1 MEVKEKFK
9 PNPEYRLM
17 DQVREVLRYYHYSYK
32 TEQTYSS
39 WILRY
44 IKFYGSKTHPRDMGK
59 NEVERFLSHLTEK
72 MDVSAATQKQA
83 LNALVFLY
91 KRVLDIDLGDSIAPT
106 RSKRR
111 TNLPTVLTQE
121 EVAKLLSGMKDRNA
135 LMAKLLYGCGLRL
148 MECIRLRVKDVDFG
162 QSKIFIRNAKG
173 GKDRIVI
180 LPESLRKEL
189 EEQINNV
196 IELHKDDLEKGLG
209 EVYIP
214 DALSRKYTNA
224 SKETGW
230 QYVFPAKKLSKD
242 PISGK
247 MMRHHIMESALQ
259 KAVKRAVTK
268 AGIYKKASCH
278 TLRHSFAT
286 HLLENGTNIRI
297 VQKLMGHN
305 DVKTT
310 EIYTHV
316 MKKDIDSVKSPLDL
330 L

>member
-1 MEVKEKFK
+1 MEVKKKFK

-17 DQVREVLRYYHYSYK
+17 DQIREVLRYYHYSYK
-32 TEQTYSS
+32 TEKTYSS

-44 IKFYGSKTHPRDMGK
+44 IKFYGSKTHPKDMGK
-59 NEVERFLSHLTEK
+59 DEVERFLSYLTEK
-72 MDVSAATQKQA
+72 RDVSAATQKQA
-83 LNALVFLY
+83 LNALIFLY
-91 KRVLDIDLGDSIAPT
+91 KKVLDIDLGDGIAPT

-111 TNLPTVLTQE
+111 LNLPTVLTQE
-121 EVAKLLSGMKDRNA
+121 EVTKLLENMKNINA

-162 QSKIFIRNAKG
+162 QGKIFIRNAKG

-180 LPESLRKEL
+180 LPESLRGEL
-189 EEQINNV
+189 EKQIDYV
-196 IELHKDDLEKGLG
+196 IALHNEALEKGFG

-230 QYVFPAKKLSKD
+230 QYVFPAKKLSDD

-247 MMRHHIMESALQ
+247 MMRHHVMESTLQ

-297 VQKLMGHN
+297 VQELMGHN

-316 MKKDIDSVKSPLDL
+316 MKKEIDSVKSPLDL

>member
-1 MEVKEKFK
+1 
-9 PNPEYRLM
+9 M
-17 DQVREVLRYYHYSYK
+17 DQIREVLRYYHYSYK
-32 TEQTYSS
+32 TEKTYSS

-44 IKFYGSKTHPRDMGK
+44 IKFYGSKTHPKNMGK
-59 NEVERFLSHLTEK
+59 NEVERFLSYLTEK
-72 MDVSAATQKQA
+72 KNVSAATQKQA

-91 KRVLDIDLGDSIAPT
+91 KKVLDIDLGDSIAPT

-111 TNLPTVLTQE
+111 LNLPTVLTQE
-121 EVAKLLSGMKDRNA
+121 EVAKLLENMKDLHA

-162 QSKIFIRNAKG
+162 QEKIFIRNAKG

-180 LPESLRKEL
+180 LPESLRGEL
-189 EEQINNV
+189 EKQIDYV
-196 IELHKDDLEKGLG
+196 IALHNEDLKKGSG

-242 PISGK
+242 PRSGK
-247 MMRHHIMESALQ
+247 MMRHHVMESALQ
-259 KAVKRAVTK
+259 KAVKRAVTR
-268 AGIYKKASCH
+268 AGINKKASCQ

-286 HLLENGTNIRI
+286 HLLENGANIRI
-297 VQKLMGHN
+297 VQELMGHN